1 MSKAPLWG
9 TLLAIA
15 ILAGMPRADTPG
27 PASDSPEY
35 TEKNE
40 LRRPGNYRDW
50 IYLSSG
56 LGMNYNVAAGDHET
70 FTNVFVP
77 QWAYREFVAT
87 GKWPDKTIFLVERTD
102 VSHEGFDQ

>member
-1 MSKAPLWG
+1 
-9 TLLAIA
+9 
-15 ILAGMPRADTPG
+15 
-27 PASDSPEY
+27 
-35 TEKNE
+35 
-40 LRRPGNYRDW
+40 
-50 IYLSSG
+50 
-56 LGMNYNVAAGDHET
+56 MNYNVAAGDPET